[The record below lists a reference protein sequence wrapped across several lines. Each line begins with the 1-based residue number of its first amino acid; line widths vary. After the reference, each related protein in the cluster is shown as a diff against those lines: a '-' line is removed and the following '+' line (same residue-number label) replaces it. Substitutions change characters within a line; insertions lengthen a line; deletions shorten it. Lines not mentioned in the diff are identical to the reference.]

1 MGFRLRSCPILLITQ
16 VTDCIGLHPI
26 LLPLCVKKN
35 IPSIVLGRNLALVTK
50 SKSGPNNASN
60 ARTTKENSNLEV
72 TLN

>member
-1 MGFRLRSCPILLITQ
+1 MSNFVDYSGYRLYWTPSI
-16 VTDCIGLHPI
+16 
-26 LLPLCVKKN
+26 PLTIMYEDFKN